1 MISNALSFLLETLLG
16 LFTVCVLLRFY
27 LQLTNAPFKNPV
39 SQAVVSLTN
48 FAVIPARRVI
58 PSWKKIDL
66 STLFIAFLSQ
76 FLLNIGLK
84 LIEGFPMLV
93 AGSGFLIVLV
103 LMTCLQL
110 AKLSIY
116 IFLYAAIAQALLSWV
131 NPYTPISGVLE
142 ALTRPIMVPIRR
154 YVPLVG
160 GIDISPLVLFILA
173 NLLIMLLIQP
183 LEREILNYF

>member
-1 MISNALSFLLETLLG
+1 MIGNALSFLLETLLG
-16 LFTVCVLLRFY
+16 LFTICVLLRFY

-39 SQAVVSLTN
+39 SQAIVSLTN

-66 STLFIAFLSQ
+66 STLLIAFLSQ

-93 AGSGFLIVLV
+93 AGSGFLIVLL

-131 NPYTPISGVLE
+131 NPYTPITGVLD

-160 GIDISPLVLFILA
+160 GIDISPLILFILA

-183 LEREILNYF
+183 LEREILTYF